1 MKQNWFNNG
10 QVNLNKQNQECQFQD
25 PVSLPWTGTKTLSST
40 SMSWTIVRH
49 LNETRFWLKT
59 IRIKGI
65 KTKVLIKKKIFQNN
79 IRTRFWWWYHK
90 MGKARASHALELVK
104 NLATFK
110 TKIYW
115 LELDT

>member
-65 KTKVLIKKKIFQNN
+65 KPKVLIKKKNISKQYPYKILMVISQNGKSQSLTCLRTSKKPSNFQN
-79 IRTRFWWWYHK
+79 
-90 MGKARASHALELVK
+90 
-104 NLATFK
+104 
-110 TKIYW
+110 
-115 LELDT
+115 